1 MNFSIHKIWL
11 LLKKDFLLEWRQKY
25 SLYGVVLYITS
36 TVFTIKM
43 VQDNPDGEVWNA
55 LFWIVIL
62 FACINA
68 VAKSFLQ
75 ESKQRNLYY
84 YSVHHPK
91 DIIISKLIY
100 NVILMLGMSL
110 ITLCL
115 FILLLG
121 NPSFNFFTFFGLSMI
136 GGVSMALLFTTLA
149 AIAGK
154 AGGNSA
160 LIAILGLPIVIPQI
174 ILLADL
180 SKPLFVNMAVSGWMQ
195 FLGVL
200 LLLDV
205 LIIILSIVLFPF
217 IWKE

>member
-1 MNFSIHKIWL
+1 MSHSPNKILL

-25 SLYGVVLYITS
+25 SLYGVILYIVS

-43 VQDNPDGEVWNA
+43 LQDSPDGEVWNS

-62 FACINA
+62 FASINA

-75 ESKQRNLYY
+75 ESKQRNIYY
-84 YSVHHPK
+84 YSVHDPK

-100 NVILMLGMSL
+100 NVVLMLGMSL
-110 ITLCL
+110 ITLLL
-115 FILLLG
+115 FVLLLG
-121 NPSFNFFTFFGLSMI
+121 NPSFDFLKFMQLSLL

-180 SKPLFVNMAVSGWMQ
+180 SKPLFMKMAVSGWEQ

-200 LLLDV
+200 ILLDV
-205 LIIILSIVLFPF
+205 LIIALSIILFPF